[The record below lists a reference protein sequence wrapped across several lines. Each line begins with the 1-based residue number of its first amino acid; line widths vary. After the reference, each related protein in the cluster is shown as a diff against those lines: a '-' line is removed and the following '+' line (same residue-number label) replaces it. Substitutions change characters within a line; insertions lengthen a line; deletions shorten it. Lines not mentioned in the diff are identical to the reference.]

1 MSDVSEQPLQTPGPM
16 SSYNVIGEVTEGL
29 HRLLLDKYALGGQPP
44 RIEEDLSFVP
54 KDREEV
60 IYIYMYR
67 AIQNPNM
74 LTEKRWR
81 QAPIQVPGAD
91 PDKPMFFYQRPPLVL
106 DLFYLVSVHSKFR
119 SDAER
124 LMGWTLMTMW
134 ENALLL
140 RRPRRFV
147 LPDGRAIDSKGRDWD
162 PDRELDGDDDGVH
175 VERVALS
182 LVDDLTIGDAIN
194 LFTIHE
200 APYRPFLT
208 YRARVAMT
216 GSIIATGETQVRAPR
231 PVPVSDTLRGPE
243 IPGREVT
250 RSGRIKSTGRRSGKA
265 RKTPGPPAHNLRPI
279 EEDPNADN
287 ESED

>member
-1 MSDVSEQPLQTPGPM
+1 VNTTEQPLMKPGPL
-16 SSYNVIGEVTEGL
+16 SSYSVIGEVTEGL
-29 HRLLLDKYALGGQPP
+29 HRLLLDRYDLGGQPP

-67 AIQNPNM
+67 AIQNPNL

-81 QAPIQVPGAD
+81 QAPLDIPGHD
-91 PDKPMFFYQRPPLVL
+91 PKVTGITYYQRPPLVM
-106 DLFYLVSVHSKFR
+106 DLFYLISVHAKFR

-124 LMGWTLMTMW
+124 LMGWTLMTIW
-134 ENALLL
+134 EKALLL

-147 LPDGRAIDSKGRDWD
+147 LPDGRVIDSMGRDWD
-162 PDRELDGDDDGVH
+162 PERELDGDEDGVH
-175 VERVALS
+175 VERVAMS

-216 GSIIATGETQVRAPR
+216 GSIIASGETKVSAPR
-231 PVPVSDTLRGPE
+231 PESVSDTLRGPE

-250 RSGRIKSTGRRSGKA
+250 RSGRIKSTGRRTKKDWQA
-265 RKTPGPPAHNLRPI
+265 PGPKGHNLRDI
-279 EEDPNADN
+279 DDNNDKN